1 MPSAGDLHCHSTFS
15 DGSTPIEQLPR
26 LAARAGLGWLA
37 VSDHDTLRAAEFAC
51 AGPEREGVRLIPAVE
66 LSARDAARGRR
77 VHILCYWPD
86 VTCPE
91 LRRYCEYM
99 AAERVEAGR
108 RNAADLAREEPRF
121 DPAWAEPLWQ
131 ASGVPFKAHLM
142 DALCEAGLADGIY
155 GARYQALFG
164 KGGPIRNP
172 CRYGSVDQVLGL
184 IRAAR
189 GVAVL
194 AHPSVYRSMELAAE
208 LAAAGR
214 IDGLEIDHPRN
225 TPEDKAALHRLADR
239 YGLLVTGGTDFHG
252 RYTGAPH
259 PIGSCTA
266 PEEAI
271 RRLGALAAARKQGL

>member
-1 MPSAGDLHCHSTFS
+1 MTGDLHCHSTFS
-15 DGSTPIEQLPR
+15 DGSTPIGQLPR

-37 VSDHDTLRAAEFAC
+37 VSDHDSLRAAEYAL
-51 AGPEREGVRLIPAVE
+51 AHPEQEGVRLIPAVE
-66 LSARDAARGRR
+66 LSARDTARGRR

-86 VTCPE
+86 VDSPE
-91 LRRYCEYM
+91 LRRYCDYM

-155 GARYQALFG
+155 AVRYQALFG
-164 KGGPIRNP
+164 KGGPIHNP
-172 CRYGSVDQVLGL
+172 CRYDPVEGVLAT
-184 IRAAR
+184 IRAAG

-194 AHPSVYRSMELAAE
+194 AHPSVYHSMELAAE

-214 IDGLEIDHPRN
+214 IDGVEIDHPRN
-225 TPEDKAALHRLADR
+225 TEEDKAALRRLADR
-239 YGLLVTGGTDFHG
+239 HGLLVTGGTDFHG
-252 RYTGAPH
+252 RYTGTPH
-259 PIGSCTA
+259 PLGTGVTA
-266 PEEAI
+266 EETI
-271 RRLGALAAARKQGL
+271 RRIEALARARKEQKR

>member
-1 MPSAGDLHCHSTFS
+1 MNGDLHTHSTFS

-37 VSDHDTLRAAEFAC
+37 VSDHDTLRSAEFAY
-51 AGPEREGVRLIPAVE
+51 AHPEREGVRLIPAVE
-66 LSARDAARGRR
+66 LSARDTARGRR

-86 VTCPE
+86 TSCPQ
-91 LRRYCEYM
+91 LRHYCDYM

-108 RNAADLAREEPRF
+108 RNAEDLARLEPRF
-121 DPAWAEPLWQ
+121 DPAWAEPLSRT
-131 ASGVPFKAHLM
+131 SGIPFKAHLM
-142 DALCEAGLADGIY
+142 DAMCEAGLAESIY
-155 GARYQALFG
+155 GARYQELFG
-164 KGGPIRNP
+164 KNGPIHNP
-172 CRYGSVDQVLGL
+172 CRYDSVDQVLDT
-184 IRAAR
+184 IRAAG

-225 TPEDKAALHRLADR
+225 TSEDKEALRGLAAR
-239 YGLLVTGGTDFHG
+239 YDLLVTGGTDFHG
-252 RYTGAPH
+252 RYAGTLR

-266 PEEAI
+266 PEETI
-271 RRLGALAAARKQGL
+271 QRIEALARSRKERK